1 LKKVVIQKRLIINFI
16 KQIEISIFARYFR
29 MKKNILFFVFA
40 SFTSILLGQLHEVGI
55 SLGGSNYVG
64 DIGVN
69 YYTYPNKP
77 AGAVFYKYNWNP
89 RIALRATY
97 SFLPI
102 SGNDLDA
109 DTAFRKN
116 RGSQFSNTVN
126 ELAVGFEFNFYEYD
140 LSSDD
145 KTWTPY
151 LLFELVGFNYTN
163 VKSYTTAGQMVKGN
177 KTSYAIPFGIG
188 YKSKLYGTLAF
199 AIEAK
204 FRYTFEDDL
213 DFTNNKTP
221 NVNIEGTGNDWY
233 MFTGFSL
240 IYTFGR
246 PACYT
251 NGL

>member
-1 LKKVVIQKRLIINFI
+1 
-16 KQIEISIFARYFR
+16 
-29 MKKNILFFVFA
+29 MKKHILFFIFTG
-40 SFTSILLGQLHEVGI
+40 FTSILLGQIHEVGV
-55 SLGGSNYVG
+55 SFGGTNYVG
-64 DIGVN
+64 DIGAN
-69 YYTYPNKP
+69 HYFSPNKT
-77 AGAVFYKYNWNP
+77 AGALLYKYNWNP

-97 SFLPI
+97 SYLPI

-109 DTAFRKN
+109 DTDFRKD
-116 RGSQFSNTVN
+116 RKYSFTNTIN
-126 ELAVGFEFNFYEYD
+126 EFALGLEFNFYEYD

-145 KTWTPY
+145 KSWTPY

-163 VKSYTTAGQMVKGN
+163 VESHSAPGQLVYGK

-188 YKSKLYGTLAF
+188 YKSKLYGTFAF

-221 NVNIEGTGNDWY
+221 NVILEGTGNDWY